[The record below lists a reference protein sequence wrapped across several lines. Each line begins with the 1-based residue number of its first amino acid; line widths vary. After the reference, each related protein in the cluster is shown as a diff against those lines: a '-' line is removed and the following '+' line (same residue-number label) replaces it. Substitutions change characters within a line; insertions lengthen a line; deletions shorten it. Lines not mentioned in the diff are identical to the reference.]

1 MLAFGRKILYDKSNI
16 KIRKEGKGMEKKQYK
31 NYVFDL
37 YGTLV
42 DIHTDEEDR
51 QVWEKLALFYGYYGA
66 LYTPEELQ
74 TLYLELIKKNEKI
87 KKNEM
92 EAEPNYAHEAFPEIQ
107 IDKIFQ
113 ELFQQKGVDAGT
125 ELSVHAGQ
133 FFRAL
138 STEYIRLYEG
148 VPEMLAAIRE
158 TGSKIYLLSNAQRI
172 FTAYEMNFLNI
183 SQYFDAI
190 LISSDYGTKKP
201 DIRFFHILLD
211 EYGLKPEECIMIGND
226 AKSDIAGAKLAGMDT
241 YYIHSNIS
249 PECEKEPDAVYCQ
262 MEMDIQKLC
271 QTLGIM

>member
-1 MLAFGRKILYDKSNI
+1 
-16 KIRKEGKGMEKKQYK
+16 MEKKQYK

-51 QVWEKLALFYGYYGA
+51 KVWEKLALFYGYYGA

-74 TLYLELIKKNEKI
+74 TLYLALVKEKERGKKKELEK
-87 KKNEM
+87 
-92 EAEPNYAHEAFPEIQ
+92 EPHYAHEAFPEIQ

-113 ELFQQKGVDAGT
+113 ELFRQKGVEAGI

-133 FFRAL
+133 FFRVL
-138 STEYIRLYEG
+138 TTEYIRLYDG

-158 TGSKIYLLSNAQRI
+158 TGSRIYLLSNAQKI
-172 FTAYEMNFLNI
+172 FTAYEMDFLNI

-190 LISSDYGTKKP
+190 FISSEYGTKKP
-201 DIRFFHILLD
+201 DIRFFHILLE

-226 AKSDIAGAKLAGMDT
+226 AKSDIAGAKSAGMDT

-249 PECEKEPDAVYCQ
+249 PECEKKPDADYCQ

-271 QTLGIM
+271 RTLGIM